1 MRFNLNTLRQ
11 MLQRRQNGPISSADN
26 LIDAAET
33 YAARTPQPHHR
44 AALLAATRL
53 MRRIDQLV
61 VQFTSDL
68 SRAGQARLPH
78 NPPTTA

>member
-1 MRFNLNTLRQ
+1 
-11 MLQRRQNGPISSADN
+11 
-26 LIDAAET
+26 
-33 YAARTPQPHHR
+33 
-44 AALLAATRL
+44 

-61 VQFTSDL
+61 VQFTS